1 MVDGKE
7 EGRRDGLVTEFEFL
21 LPNGMGRV
29 VRSDTIVLSR
39 DTNHHPTKVYRNSF
53 LKSVYGRQEL
63 TFTFLTCGSGGSSSE
78 DEGRILVYKAA
89 NTGSNELYG
98 FGGFISCHSS
108 VSKTF
113 FALKVTSNPNSIRL
127 LTRDL
132 RQNLQVQAADPYP
145 THLMRAIQNFVDE
158 SSGEFCIAIT
168 PFPEHG
174 SMRTIMKRMNGGTGG
189 FPEDL
194 ILCALRTVLRGLAP
208 LHDQGILHTDINA
221 GRLYLGYDHT
231 LGTPAIS
238 LAFRAATID
247 IVDDDNRTT
256 TSSFNGLNYL
266 PMASMSHWAAAPE
279 VYYCPAS
286 AAADVWLVGITAL
299 ELACGEALFKI
310 ANREA
315 LEAIIKHIH
324 RTHQLPSPTP
334 SHSNASIFPTSSSDA
349 LHDDNAASLSSPAPT
364 SIDHQTHGKKV
375 NSVLKHFVRT
385 LLLSVPRPAA
395 AHSPVPFSKNFTK
408 MVIKCLAWDPKKR
421 PTVAALLSQKFFKT
435 EFRQDDSAYFYDHV
449 KNYLT

>member
-1 MVDGKE
+1 MVDEKE
-7 EGRRDGLVTEFEFL
+7 EGRRDGLVTESEFL
-21 LPNGMGRV
+21 LPSGMGRV

-39 DTNHHPTKVYRNSF
+39 DTKVYRS
-53 LKSVYGRQEL
+53 SYVVSEWGGQEC
-63 TFTFLTCGSGGSSSE
+63 TVTYLTCGSGGSGSE
-78 DEGRILVYKAA
+78 DGGRIRVYKAA
-89 NTGSNELYG
+89 NTSSSAFYES
-98 FGGFISCHSS
+98 GGRLSCHSF

-113 FALKVTSNPNSIRL
+113 DALKVSSNPDSIQRMKQ
-127 LTRDL
+127 DL
-132 RQNLQVQAADPYP
+132 RRNLQARAHRYP
-145 THLMRAIQNFVDE
+145 IDLMRVVENFVDE
-158 SSGEFCIAIT
+158 TSGEFCLAIT

-174 SMRTIMKRMNGGTGG
+174 SMRTIMKRMNSGTGG

-208 LHDQGILHTDINA
+208 LHNQGILHSDINA
-221 GRLYLGYDHT
+221 GRLYLGYDRTH
-231 LGTPAIS
+231 GTPVIT
-238 LAFRAATID
+238 LAFGAATID
-247 IVDDDNRTT
+247 IVDHSN
-256 TSSFNGLNYL
+256 TSSFNAL
-266 PMASMSHWAAAPE
+266 PLASMSHWAAAPE
-279 VYYCPAS
+279 VYDCPSS

-310 ANREA
+310 TNREA

-334 SHSNASIFPTSSSDA
+334 SHSNSSIFPTSSSDA
-349 LHDDNAASLSSPAPT
+349 LHDDNAASLSSSAPT

-435 EFRQDDSAYFYDHV
+435 EFPQDDSTYFYDHV